1 MRLVGWHDRQGN
13 SRPARRRPA
22 RALALAA
29 LLAVASGCGGP
40 VESPVQSANRPHG
53 LPLYGA
59 VKQAGSDWKA
69 ARFQRDALP
78 GLIVAASQKFNR
90 ENIAAHFGDVA
101 LDPQRLL
108 VAETTRV
115 RVYFVGEAS
124 GYRNAVGVNLS
135 GVGIQ
140 EGEPKLLIPDETC
153 RLKLYDAAAQV
164 AGDPPRLSMEPF
176 GERTEEF
183 PLHPGDFVDLGR
195 IPAGTRLNFFMVS
208 QEEDRVYTPMPEA
221 NPDGI
226 PHMVA
231 LAVDDSPYMV
241 ISFEDMYQGGDRDFS
256 DCVLAVEMSRY
267 NIQALLGRID
277 PWRRAKQVGLL
288 AAIIAAAAGGPLGYL
303 AWRTYRRLKRV
314 RAACLRAR
322 ALLDASDPDG
332 ALKEIAGIHR
342 EYGNDVTPEFTA
354 VEIDVCTRLSDVGGL
369 ARIYEACG
377 SAFHDRED
385 ASLLVGEARLAE
397 GHTSAYGEVRERW
410 RNRESHP
417 GAWLG
422 LDADALIFDGKGNQA
437 ATLLAHCRF
446 DGPEDRH
453 RLARLAWLTG
463 RGDPGKALAL
473 ADAAL
478 RQNPDCPDVHRY
490 RGRLLETL
498 GAFDEARKAFEQSLR
513 LAPRNP
519 LLRDALAEFL
529 LRRGE
534 YGAAL
539 AIWTKALEHNATGA
553 LWLKALFWRRVARPV
568 PLELDKLH
576 VPEDE
581 LEPLVR
587 FLAEL
592 PPSRFWD
599 DAGFDRIA
607 DERPDLA
614 SRQEVFWLR
623 LSQALKTHREPEA
636 LTLVNLN
643 RFGARSW
650 NAELERAL
658 PRMLTWRRLAFMDP
672 SLPRAAVE
680 LPHPRHVF
688 FETLDAW
695 TLGAGPV
702 PEAFQ
707 RLLRSES
714 AFAAAYLAAGWYEA
728 GLMLLPAAAF
738 QGDWP
743 EWFLRDVFEAVRA
756 CRGEEKARQF
766 LNQHQ
771 RPRG

>member
-1 MRLVGWHDRQGN
+1 MRPVERHEKQGT
-13 SRPARRRPA
+13 RYQAMRRAA
-22 RALALAA
+22 RALSCG
-29 LLAVASGCGGP
+29 LLLTLASGCSGP

-53 LPLYGA
+53 LPLYDTIQ
-59 VKQAGSDWKA
+59 KAGSDRKA

-78 GLIVAASQKFNR
+78 KLIVSASQTFNQ
-90 ENIAAHFGDVA
+90 ENIAEHFADVV
-101 LDPQRLL
+101 LDPQRLM
-108 VAETTRV
+108 VTETTRV

-124 GYRNAVGVNLS
+124 GYRNAVGINLS
-135 GVGIQ
+135 GLGIE

-153 RLKLYDAAAQV
+153 RLKLYEAAAQV
-164 AGDPPRLSMEPF
+164 AGDPPRLAMAPF

-195 IPAGTRLNFFMVS
+195 IPAGTRLNFFLVS
-208 QEEDRVYTPMPEA
+208 PDEGRVYTPMPEA

-241 ISFEDMYQGGDRDFS
+241 ISFEDMYMGGDRDFS

-267 NIQALLGRID
+267 NIQALLGHID
-277 PWRRAKQVGLL
+277 PWRRAKQLGLL
-288 AAIIAAAAGGPLGYL
+288 AAVLALVAGGPLGYVM
-303 AWRTYRRLKRV
+303 WRTYRRLKRI
-314 RAACLRAR
+314 RAASQGAR
-322 ALLDASDPDG
+322 ALLEANDPEG
-332 ALKEIAGIHR
+332 ALKILANVHR

-354 VEIDVCTRLSDVGGL
+354 VEIDVRTCLSDIGGL
-369 ARIYEACG
+369 ARIYG
-377 SAFHDRED
+377 DSDKAFHDKED
-385 ASLLVGEARLAE
+385 ASLLVAAARLAE
-397 GHTSAYGEVRERW
+397 GHTSAYGEVREVW
-410 RNRESHP
+410 RGRESHL

-422 LDADALIFDGKGNQA
+422 LDADALVFDGNKEQA
-437 ATLLAHCRF
+437 EALLAQRRL

-463 RGDPGKALAL
+463 RGNPERARAM

-478 RQNPDCPDVHRY
+478 RQNPDCPDVHRF
-490 RGRLLETL
+490 RGRLFEAL
-498 GAFDEARKAFEQSLR
+498 GAFDEARQAFEQALH

-519 LLRDALAEFL
+519 LLRGALAEFH

-534 YGAAL
+534 YNAAL
-539 AIWTKALEHNATGA
+539 AIWTKALDQNATGA

-568 PLELDKLH
+568 AFEPDKLR

-587 FLAEL
+587 FLLEL

-599 DAGFDRIA
+599 DTGFDRIA

-623 LSQALKTHREPEA
+623 LSEALKTHREPEA

-650 NAELERAL
+650 NAELERTL

-672 SLPRAAVE
+672 SQPRAGVE
-680 LPHPRHVF
+680 APHPRHVF

-695 TLGAGPV
+695 TLGTGPV
-702 PEAFQ
+702 PEAFE
-707 RLLRSES
+707 RLMRSES
-714 AFAAAYLAAGWYEA
+714 AFATAYLAAGWYEA

-743 EWFLRDVFEAVRA
+743 EWFLRDVFEALRA
-756 CRGEEKARQF
+756 CRGEEKAQQF
-766 LNQHQ
+766 LKQHR